1 MGVARND
8 ACESLYGQCC
18 FGRLASWQ
26 LHMRDRTCRIG
37 KLCSLTAC
45 HHQAFAGQLAY
56 CTSLFAFR
64 STLFAHC
71 CDRHQL
77 LRSVRSSGI
86 VSVCGCN
93 NIAEPVHAASVKLC
107 VTCGHS
113 ILCQLAFMCSG
124 CWRLLLPPF
133 LSHCLLSHSGKLVFM
148 DLNLFFQKLMEEEVQ
163 SVANQARQQAT
174 HAAAAVCQTKA
185 AGELYA

>member
-71 CDRHQL
+71 CDKHQL

-133 LSHCLLSHSGKLVFM
+133 LSHCLPFTFRQAGIHGPEPLLPEAHGRRGSVCRESGEAASNPCSCSCLS
-148 DLNLFFQKLMEEEVQ
+148 N
-163 SVANQARQQAT
+163 
-174 HAAAAVCQTKA
+174 
-185 AGELYA
+185 